1 MKLSKVYKVS
11 GDVTVILFTNN
22 DNNRV
27 IKCNVGQEIFVDPYS
42 HKNAYVIDNEFGNV
56 IELNEFFNEENGD
69 SVGNGTGGGKMDLDV
84 AGALFKN
91 LLSKPSELKGKDVK
105 CDSNENVS
113 LDIKRV

>member
-42 HKNAYVIDNEFGNV
+42 HKMAYVIDNEFGNI
-56 IELNEFFNEENGD
+56 IELNEFFGEENIDG
-69 SVGNGTGGGKMDLDV
+69 SVGGNGTDGKMDLDV

-91 LLSKPSELKGKDVK
+91 LLGKPKPKDVK

-113 LDIKRV
+113 MDIKRKV

>member
-22 DNNRV
+22 DNNHV
-27 IKCNVGQEIFVDPYS
+27 IKCKVGEHILVDPYEY
-42 HKNAYVIDNEFGNV
+42 KMAYVIDNEFGNV
-56 IELNEFFNEENGD
+56 VELNEYFNEENIDGV
-69 SVGNGTGGGKMDLDV
+69 VGSGGGKMDLDV

-91 LLSKPSELKGKDVK
+91 LLSKPKGEPKDVK

-113 LDIKRV
+113 MDIKRKV